1 MRIFC
6 FVYRKGEELLDVNF
20 APVVA
25 RLQAMNAFLEI
36 VCEDREKR
44 RTDFM
49 PHVAVHVQFF
59 DIFLV
64 FKEFVENFYDFF
76 NFEHFQFLWIG
87 VETRRVD
94 NRHRE
99 RDRKSFTLVDVEDL
113 DAVRPSGI
121 FFLDQL
127 KTEFLLYQTLCGN
140 YTATFSKI
148 RTVWRVFFQAPT
160 VNLDSRFSDSL
171 DHLLLTKSDALAS
184 EKPPDSS

>member
-1 MRIFC
+1 MLSSRS
-6 FVYRKGEELLDVNF
+6 F
-20 APVVA
+20 AKTE
-25 RLQAMNAFLEI
+25 RNDGQISYLTLQIMSNSSTFSLFSKNSWKI
-36 VCEDREKR
+36 SMISS
-44 RTDFM
+44 TLN
-49 PHVAVHVQFF
+49 
-59 DIFLV
+59 ISSSS
-64 FKEFVENFYDFF
+64 
-76 NFEHFQFLWIG
+76 G

-127 KTEFLLYQTLCGN
+127 KTEFLLYQLCGN

-148 RTVWRVFFQAPT
+148 RSVWRVFFRAPT
-160 VNLDSRFSDSL
+160 ANLDSRFSDTL